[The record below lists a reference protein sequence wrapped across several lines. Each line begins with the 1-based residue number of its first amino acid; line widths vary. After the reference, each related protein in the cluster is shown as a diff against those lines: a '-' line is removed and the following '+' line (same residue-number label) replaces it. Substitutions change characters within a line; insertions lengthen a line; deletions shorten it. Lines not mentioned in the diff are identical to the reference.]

1 MRLAALKRTI
11 SKFPS
16 GFKVKPPY
24 VPHVKDDA
32 DASHFD
38 DYPEEETTDTA
49 VPKMLYETEFADF

>member
-1 MRLAALKRTI
+1 M
-11 SKFPS
+11 
-16 GFKVKPPY
+16 KPPY